1 MGFVSTPAA
10 LFLKYTVSRMNCSF
24 LLFPHSCTRELIN
37 DAVVSCN
44 FTRGPV
50 VVIYFWI
57 LSFQGFVA
65 VNCIVLL
72 FYSSRFF
79 MHCEIIHTYFALF
92 GLTDIIPNAHI
103 HFFFIFHLCFY
114 NHVYLLFCFVVF
126 IAAAILSATIF
137 ICLSPCLSQYKLF
150 TI

>member
-103 HFFFIFHLCFY
+103 HFFLYFSCMLLQPRVLTFLFCCFY
-114 NHVYLLFCFVVF
+114 CSGHLVCDYFYLFGAVFVP
-126 IAAAILSATIF
+126 I
-137 ICLSPCLSQYKLF
+137 
-150 TI
+150 

>member
-65 VNCIVLL
+65 VNCIVFFILFQPFFYALWNYPYILRVIWPYWYYTKCSYTFFFYFSFMLL
-72 FYSSRFF
+72 QPRVLTFLFCCFYCSGHLVCDHF
-79 MHCEIIHTYFALF
+79 YLF
-92 GLTDIIPNAHI
+92 GA
-103 HFFFIFHLCFY
+103 
-114 NHVYLLFCFVVF
+114 VFVP
-126 IAAAILSATIF
+126 I
-137 ICLSPCLSQYKLF
+137 
-150 TI
+150 